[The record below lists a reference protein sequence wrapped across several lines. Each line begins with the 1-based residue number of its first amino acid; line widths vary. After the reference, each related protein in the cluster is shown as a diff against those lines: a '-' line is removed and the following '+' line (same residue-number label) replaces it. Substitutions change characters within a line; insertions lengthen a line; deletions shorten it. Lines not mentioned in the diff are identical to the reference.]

1 MSATTKNMRTH
12 LSSCDAVPSPL
23 GPLMIGETLEYEEE
37 ERRASGTQTLITQLN
52 AKVYPRRSREER
64 EALDLKFAATKLGRP
79 SAPSMAKLFFDLIN
93 NQWPPPS
100 LSMLST
106 TLLGECYCS
115 SMAQMAKALI
125 KAPSVTLGVDGA
137 TNVLSRSM
145 SNVIA
150 HDPRPWFVEYLLAHL
165 RKDSAPEVFKKIEA
179 TISRIHAYH
188 QKEVVF
194 GLFPTVAISCDPFE
208 CC

>member
-79 SAPSMAKLFFDLIN
+79 SAPSMAKLFLI
-93 NQWPPPS
+93 
-100 LSMLST
+100 LST
-106 TLLGECYCS
+106 INGLL
-115 SMAQMAKALI
+115 
-125 KAPSVTLGVDGA
+125 
-137 TNVLSRSM
+137 R
-145 SNVIA
+145 
-150 HDPRPWFVEYLLAHL
+150 
-165 RKDSAPEVFKKIEA
+165 
-179 TISRIHAYH
+179 
-188 QKEVVF
+188 
-194 GLFPTVAISCDPFE
+194 
-208 CC
+208 